1 MLPTQPHSGEL
12 SNENGDSNE
21 SSKETTGL
29 DSKKNNFAHVSCF
42 FVHFLVVTA

>member
-1 MLPTQPHSGEL
+1 MLPTQPHNGEL

-29 DSKKNNFAHVSCF
+29 D
-42 FVHFLVVTA
+42 